1 MQCWQRLEST
11 ITLGTILSLEQLVEN
26 ISAFVRCQSLILEIQ
41 TLFDQCQLEMD
52 SKCDSLFH
60 IFMQNLK

>member
-1 MQCWQRLEST
+1 MRCWQRLEST
-11 ITLGTILSLEQLVEN
+11 ITLVTTLNLERRVEN
-26 ISAFVRCQSLILEIQ
+26 ISVCVHFQSLVLEIR

-52 SKCDSLFH
+52 S